1 VDHAVQPIIV
11 DAAKS
16 LFVVRN
22 RMVYPLQAS
31 IGLSD
36 CAGLVGKGVMI
47 DNSAEAGIIGVKV
60 QLAAFEADID
70 ALRVDAL
77 RKAAGAMKMQG
88 HAVIANA
95 AERVAI
101 GAVE

>member
-1 VDHAVQPIIV
+1 
-11 DAAKS
+11 
-16 LFVVRN
+16 
-22 RMVYPLQAS
+22 MVYPLQAS

-47 DNSAEAGIIGVKV
+47 DNAAEAGIIGVKV

-77 RKAAGAMKMQG
+77 RGRPGQRQRCG
-88 HAVIANA
+88 PV
-95 AERVAI
+95 V
-101 GAVE
+101 GS